1 MGNKWGKGGEKVGK
15 SERLIL
21 KAVSDNAEITIS
33 ELSEKIG
40 IGTTV
45 IENNIKKLK
54 DKGSLERGCAPSCA
68 RKIATFPTST
78 GFNLKET

>member
-1 MGNKWGKGGEKVGK
+1 MGK

-21 KAVSDNAEITIS
+21 EAVSDNAEITIS

-40 IGTTV
+40 IGTTA

-54 DKGSLERGCAPSCA
+54 DKGLLERGCAPSCA
-68 RKIATFPTST
+68 RQIATFPTAPVSI
-78 GFNLKET
+78 

>member
-1 MGNKWGKGGEKVGK
+1 MGK

-40 IGTTV
+40 IGTTA

-54 DKGSLERGCAPSCA
+54 DKGLLERVGS
-68 RKIATFPTST
+68 RKE
-78 GFNLKET
+78 GKWKVNK